1 MATLRAMNY
10 YFVQSKLSE
19 IKEAATALLI
29 FSILSGPIDPF
40 TLIPGCI
47 LACKW
52 AKCCEC
58 CCECKPMDEDPS
70 HLRARAEESKGCG
83 PKAIVFLAISVFLEF
98 GALTLITDAL
108 ILSGDA
114 VTTRWMRLEAD
125 MRLFGLAIVFG
136 FHLVVTALPALVYA
150 IKLHFKVV
158 ELITYLKNE
167 GDIEANA
174 ATITASA
181 SPVPQ
186 NTAAQ
191 SNGRSGRTPPPP
203 PPPGFTGTYQHPPQQ
218 AAAQTGVQM
227 EVRDLSCELGEQP
240 QVLAVC

>member
-1 MATLRAMNY
+1 MR
-10 YFVQSKLSE
+10 
-19 IKEAATALLI
+19 
-29 FSILSGPIDPF
+29 
-40 TLIPGCI
+40 
-47 LACKW
+47 
-52 AKCCEC
+52 
-58 CCECKPMDEDPS
+58 
-70 HLRARAEESKGCG
+70 LRARAEESKGCG
-83 PKAIVFLAISVFLEF
+83 PVAIVFLAISVFLEF
-98 GALTLITDAL
+98 GALSLSIDA
-108 ILSGDA
+108 IIYTGDPRGREGL
-114 VTTRWMRLEAD
+114 V
-125 MRLFGLAIVFG
+125 GLAIVFG
-136 FHLVVTALPALVYA
+136 FHLVVTVLPALVYA

-191 SNGRSGRTPPPP
+191 
-203 PPPGFTGTYQHPPQQ
+203 
-218 AAAQTGVQM
+218 TGVQM

>member
-1 MATLRAMNY
+1 MRVMNY

-29 FSILSGPIDPF
+29 LSILSVEPL

-70 HLRARAEESKGCG
+70 HLRARAEESKSCG
-83 PKAIVFLAISVFLEF
+83 PVAIVFLAISVF
-98 GALTLITDAL
+98 TLLCEMWSWAL
-108 ILSGDA
+108 IVPMANANVRGIVVPEFSDL
-114 VTTRWMRLEAD
+114 RW
-125 MRLFGLAIVFG
+125 LAIVFG
-136 FHLVVTALPALVYA
+136 FHLVVTVLPALVYA

>member
-1 MATLRAMNY
+1 
-10 YFVQSKLSE
+10 
-19 IKEAATALLI
+19 
-29 FSILSGPIDPF
+29 
-40 TLIPGCI
+40 
-47 LACKW
+47 
-52 AKCCEC
+52 
-58 CCECKPMDEDPS
+58 MDEDPS

-83 PKAIVFLAISVFLEF
+83 PKAIVFLAISVFGEF
-98 GALTLITDAL
+98 FLCSEFALNASLLAL
-108 ILSGDA
+108 IA
-114 VTTRWMRLEAD
+114 
-125 MRLFGLAIVFG
+125 G
-136 FHLVVTALPALVYA
+136 FHLVVTVLPALVYA

-203 PPPGFTGTYQHPPQQ
+203 PPPGFTGTYRHPPQQ

>member
-1 MATLRAMNY
+1 M
-10 YFVQSKLSE
+10 
-19 IKEAATALLI
+19 I
-29 FSILSGPIDPF
+29 
-40 TLIPGCI
+40 
-47 LACKW
+47 
-52 AKCCEC
+52 
-58 CCECKPMDEDPS
+58 
-70 HLRARAEESKGCG
+70 
-83 PKAIVFLAISVFLEF
+83 
-98 GALTLITDAL
+98 
-108 ILSGDA
+108 
-114 VTTRWMRLEAD
+114 
-125 MRLFGLAIVFG
+125 
-136 FHLVVTALPALVYA
+136 LVVTVLPALVYA

-203 PPPGFTGTYQHPPQQ
+203 PPPPGFTGTYQHPPQQ

>member
-1 MATLRAMNY
+1 MATMRVMNY
-10 YFVQSKLSE
+10 YFMQIKLSE

-29 FSILSGPIDPF
+29 FSILAVDPF

-58 CCECKPMDEDPS
+58 CCKCKPMDEDPS

-83 PKAIVFLAISVFLEF
+83 SVAIVFLAISV
-98 GALTLITDAL
+98 ALDTTSIFPVSRATGEPFT
-108 ILSGDA
+108 ILY
-114 VTTRWMRLEAD
+114 
-125 MRLFGLAIVFG
+125 G
-136 FHLVVTALPALVYA
+136 FHIIMTGLPALVYA

-158 ELITYLKNE
+158 ELITYFKNE

>member
-1 MATLRAMNY
+1 MR
-10 YFVQSKLSE
+10 
-19 IKEAATALLI
+19 
-29 FSILSGPIDPF
+29 
-40 TLIPGCI
+40 
-47 LACKW
+47 
-52 AKCCEC
+52 
-58 CCECKPMDEDPS
+58 
-70 HLRARAEESKGCG
+70 LRARAEESKGCG

-98 GALTLITDAL
+98 GALLSAIDVLL
-108 ILSGDA
+108 ILEVPLVGMIRA
-114 VTTRWMRLEAD
+114 VNGRWRD
-125 MRLFGLAIVFG
+125 SSWTAIVFG
-136 FHLVVTALPALVYA
+136 FHLVVTVLPALVYA

>member
-1 MATLRAMNY
+1 MRVMNY

-29 FSILSGPIDPF
+29 FSILSVDIP

-70 HLRARAEESKGCG
+70 HLRARAEESKSCG
-83 PKAIVFLAISVFLEF
+83 PVAIVFLAISVFGSIASF
-98 GALTLITDAL
+98 FATASVDGT
-108 ILSGDA
+108 S
-114 VTTRWMRLEAD
+114 RW
-125 MRLFGLAIVFG
+125 LAIVFG
-136 FHLVVTALPALVYA
+136 FHLVVTVLPALVYA

-158 ELITYLKNE
+158 ELITYFKNE

>member
-1 MATLRAMNY
+1 MR
-10 YFVQSKLSE
+10 
-19 IKEAATALLI
+19 
-29 FSILSGPIDPF
+29 
-40 TLIPGCI
+40 
-47 LACKW
+47 
-52 AKCCEC
+52 
-58 CCECKPMDEDPS
+58 
-70 HLRARAEESKGCG
+70 LRARAEESKGCG

-98 GALTLITDAL
+98 GALLSAIDVLL
-108 ILSGDA
+108 ILEVPLVGMIRA
-114 VTTRWMRLEAD
+114 VNGRWRD
-125 MRLFGLAIVFG
+125 SSWTAIVFG
-136 FHLVVTALPALVYA
+136 FHLVVTVLPVVYA

-191 SNGRSGRTPPPP
+191 
-203 PPPGFTGTYQHPPQQ
+203 
-218 AAAQTGVQM
+218 TGVQM